1 MFDHFKTSMLWWLY
15 CMLVRE
21 AAPTVQGKVETRP
34 DFPRAPRQEVSSSAD
49 GGGMVWT
56 CASQKYRDTVGRKG

>member
-15 CMLVRE
+15 CMLVRK

-34 DFPRAPRQEVSSSAD
+34 DFQEHRGKKSPLLQVVV
-49 GGGMVWT
+49 VWCGHVPVRNT
-56 CASQKYRDTVGRKG
+56 EIR